1 MPSIKQIPVDQIE
14 VPEVRITSYFA
25 EDEAALFAESVDKAG
40 QESPIQVLSVDGRYV
55 LVDGLNRLQQ
65 AKALGRA
72 KIEAVVRTGTIL
84 DALMGNIKTA
94 TQRGKPR
101 ASELV
106 KVIEV
111 LTTDH
116 NMDSDAIHQAT
127 GMSRDYIE
135 RLWKVSEGI
144 SDLVDALDD
153 GKIGVGVAF
162 QISRLPHP
170 LQQAE
175 VLSWAILGGQS
186 EKKVKEGVDDIL
198 RMMAET
204 GEPSQPPVTR
214 PAPPPPTCQ
223 GCGATCDRADLV
235 HILLC
240 RGCHGVVFTAAQ
252 KAKSEADGG
261 E

>member
-1 MPSIKQIPVDQIE
+1 MPRIQMIPVDQIE
-14 VPEVRITSYFA
+14 VPETRLTSYFQ
-25 EDEAALFAESVDKAG
+25 EDEAAVFAESVDKAG
-40 QESPIQVLSVDGRYV
+40 QESPIQVLNVDGRFV
-55 LVDGLNRLQQ
+55 LVDGFNRLRQ
-65 AKALGRA
+65 AKQLGRP
-72 KIEAVVRTGTIL
+72 KIEAVVKAGTML
-84 DALMGNIKTA
+84 DAMMGNIKTA
-94 TQRGKPR
+94 TQRGKPK

-106 KVIEV
+106 KVIES
-111 LTTDH
+111 LTTDYG
-116 NMDSDAIHQAT
+116 MDSDAIHQAT

-135 RLWKVSEGI
+135 RLWKIAEGI
-144 SDLVDALDD
+144 PDLVDALD
-153 GKIGVGVAF
+153 GGRIGVGVAF

-198 RMMAET
+198 RMMAEP
-204 GEPSQPPVTR
+204 GEPSQQPVTR

-223 GCGATCDRADLV
+223 GCGATCAQGDLV
-235 HILLC
+235 HIILC